1 MKFKFLSLLPLL
13 SVSFYVNAQNVAINT
28 DGSTAN
34 SSSMLDIKSTTK
46 GVLIPRMTA
55 AQKASIMT
63 PATGLLVY
71 QTDGTSGFYYN
82 SGTPASPVWQYI
94 STGTAGPQG
103 PAGEIGINYRG
114 AYSSSVNSYT
124 YRDAVTYSGSYY
136 MYINST
142 PGLVG
147 QTPNAYPST
156 WTLLASAGATGAAG
170 AAGAKGDKG
179 DAGDGFANG
188 TGGAQLILTN
198 STAPYAPGV
207 PQTVTGDVTISSTA
221 VTSIANNAV
230 NTNKILNSAV
240 TTDKLAANAVTI
252 AKLPNGASNTT
263 FLRGDG
269 TWATP
274 AGGSGGGASVEVIA
288 TLSGAQTVNFGA
300 TDDVKFNTN
309 AATPANGSFNS
320 TTNSYTVIQ
329 PGFYLVTVGIAT
341 TGINIPA
348 LYINGTATDF
358 GTTSIATT
366 AATYPSRSSLTIIK
380 KLIAGDV
387 IKVGLYNPATSGSI
401 TLAANGPTT
410 LTITKL

>member
-1 MKFKFLSLLPLL
+1 MKVKFLPLL
-13 SVSFYVNAQNVAINT
+13 SLLTLSFFASAQNVAINT

-55 AQKASIMT
+55 AQKAAITT

-252 AKLPNGASNTT
+252 AKLPAGATSSTY
-263 FLRGDG
+263 LRGDG

-274 AGGSGGGASVEVIA
+274 SGGGGGLLTVTA
-288 TLSGAQTVNFGA
+288 TANTTLNDANQFVYITGAFTI
-300 TDDVKFNTN
+300 KL
-309 AATPANGSFNS
+309 PAN
-320 TTNSYTVIQ
+320 
-329 PGFYLVTVGIAT
+329 PTVGTMIYVSTESSSAT
-341 TGINIPA
+341 IDPNGKKFRQDNAEWGASMISNFSSVATKGVKLGMIFI
-348 LYINGTATDF
+348 YNGTYWF
-358 GTTSIATT
+358 
-366 AATYPSRSSLTIIK
+366 PF
-380 KLIAGDV
+380 
-387 IKVGLYNPATSGSI
+387 
-401 TLAANGPTT
+401 
-410 LTITKL
+410 